1 LVQGYNETKTEFWA
15 DPETGLSRSYWGR
28 GLGWYSVGLIEV
40 IEYLPELHPKRARLI
55 EIFQSLMKGV
65 VDVQDETGVW
75 WQVLDKGHL
84 EGNYLEASAS
94 SMFTYSLAKGVRL
107 GFLDESY
114 KDKALKAYD
123 GLVEQFIEEDPDGEV
138 HLVGTC
144 KSGGLGVKDY
154 RDGSF
159 ESYVCE
165 ETGVDDHKGVGA
177 FLMAAVQVELLKG
190 S

>member
-1 LVQGYNETKTEFWA
+1 
-15 DPETGLSRSYWGR
+15 
-28 GLGWYSVGLIEV
+28 
-40 IEYLPELHPKRARLI
+40 
-55 EIFQSLMKGV
+55 MKGV

-84 EGNYLEASAS
+84 EGNYLEASVS